1 MPLKR
6 IFLCG
11 TPAGQKEKGPA
22 AEPLCG
28 RPPFFPPQAPKG
40 GQKAGALPG
49 GGALRDAVFNVS
61 RVALMAAAMTPRAL
75 ASGEGPNAL
84 LYAATQDRL
93 HQPYRKGLMQPSWDL
108 IQAFRSRGF
117 AAMVSG
123 AGPCVLV
130 LHHGDAVAYIAEVA
144 AKKLASG
151 HWKVLHLPIDTVG
164 VQVERK

>member
-1 MPLKR
+1 MWLTTRSIRSAGLGGRRVPATGPLR
-6 IFLCG
+6 SSC
-11 TPAGQKEKGPA
+11 TTASA
-22 AEPLCG
+22 A
-28 RPPFFPPQAPKG
+28 
-40 GQKAGALPG
+40 
-49 GGALRDAVFNVS
+49 
-61 RVALMAAAMTPRAL
+61 VALMAAAMNPRAL
-75 ASGEGPNAL
+75 ASGEEPNAL

-130 LHHGDAVAYIAEVA
+130 LHHGDAVADIDEVA
-144 AKKLASG
+144 AEQLASG

>member
-1 MPLKR
+1 VPIPGGDPLHGGFHTVKYAVDPGVTAAV
-6 IFLCG
+6 FVPDYELS
-11 TPAGQKEKGPA
+11 TEKA
-22 AEPLCG
+22 RE
-28 RPPFFPPQAPKG
+28 
-40 GQKAGALPG
+40 ALPG
-49 GGALRDAVFNVS
+49 EVAYRDAVFNVS
-61 RVALMAAAMTPRAL
+61 RVALMAAAMNPRAL
-75 ASGEGPNAL
+75 AAGEEPNAL

-130 LHHGDAVAYIAEVA
+130 LHHGDAVADIDEVA
-144 AKKLASG
+144 AKQLASG

>member
-1 MPLKR
+1 M
-6 IFLCG
+6 
-11 TPAGQKEKGPA
+11 
-22 AEPLCG
+22 
-28 RPPFFPPQAPKG
+28 
-40 GQKAGALPG
+40 
-49 GGALRDAVFNVS
+49 FNVS
-61 RVALMAAAMTPRAL
+61 RVALMSAAMNPRAL
-75 ASGEGPNAL
+75 ASGEEPNAL

-130 LHHGDAVAYIAEVA
+130 LHHGDAVADIDEVA
-144 AKKLASG
+144 AEQLASG